1 MVFNVNGWYSVG
13 GGHGGKPKLWSYT
26 SDSDALQTILAN
38 DYFLS
43 IKSHLSEDDIVFVS
57 ASDGI
62 NVINIKEIN
71 GVVTSS
77 SIGRPQATVYVNSE
91 NDFPEASGGFITL
104 ENGKHYEL
112 GNDVT
117 ISNPIACGANNTI
130 TGGGVF
136 SPTLTYNGTGN
147 MFSGTD
153 VNFGMDNI
161 RLNCPNA
168 TVWNFSKTPSTGLGL
183 GTINI
188 TNCIV
193 DDCDTFAVLDDLQA
207 FVFDNGSAIN
217 CQQGIQL
224 SGTTNWLIFSLNK
237 IGLISDNTGF
247 VGVDFGS
254 SIHRTV
260 EVNDPL
266 FFATAG
272 GGTGIKGA
280 AAGANI
286 SGDFIGTVNNGSF
299 DVATPLDTITNGDIG
314 WWFFSNSNIADS
326 TAAADIYLTATRR
339 VTTTSIG
346 VFVEI
351 DGTNW
356 TTANSER
363 FTGNNTGDLTC
374 NMRRTQC
381 YNVWA
386 NCTMEKVTGNSDR
399 LALRIAKN
407 GTTLSQSQS
416 VTVSS
421 DPTELTS
428 IVQVELSTN
437 DVLDL
442 RIANLD
448 STNKQIDV
456 TDAILMVSKA

>member
-1 MVFNVNGWYSVG
+1 MAFDVNGWYSVG

-26 SDSDALQTILAN
+26 SDIDTLQTILAN

-43 IKSHLSEDDIVFVS
+43 IKSHLSESDIVFVA

-62 NVINIKEIN
+62 NVLNIKEIN

-91 NDFPEASGGFITL
+91 SDFPEASGGFITL
-104 ENGKHYEL
+104 EDGKHYEL

-117 ISNPIACGANNTI
+117 ISSPIACGANNTI

-136 SPTLTYNGTGN
+136 SPTLTYNGSGN

-168 TVWNFSKTPSTGLGL
+168 TVWNFSKTPSAGLGV

-207 FVFDNGSAIN
+207 FVFDNGSATN

-237 IGLISDNTGF
+237 IGLLSDNASF
-247 VGVDFGS
+247 VGVDFGTS
-254 SIHRTV
+254 VHRTL
-260 EVNDPL
+260 EINDPL

-272 GGTGIKGA
+272 GGTGLKGA
-280 AAGANI
+280 ASGGNV
-286 SGDFIGTVNNGSF
+286 SGDFIATVDNGSF
-299 DVATPLDTITNGDIG
+299 DVATPLDTIDKGDIG
-314 WWFFSNSNIADS
+314 WWFFGNSNIADS
-326 TAAADIYLTATRR
+326 TASADTYLTATQR
-339 VTTTSIG
+339 VTIPTIG
-346 VFVEI
+346 GYVEI
-351 DGTNW
+351 GGSNW
-356 TTANSER
+356 QANDTER
-363 FTGNNTGDLTC
+363 FEGNTSGDLTC
-374 NMRRTQC
+374 KMKRTQC
-381 YNVWA
+381 YNVWG
-386 NCTMEKVTGNSDR
+386 NCTLKKVTGSADR
-399 LALRIAKN
+399 LSLRIAKN
-407 GTTLSQSQS
+407 GTTIAQSGAI
-416 VTVSS
+416 TESS
-421 DPTELTS
+421 NFTELTT
-428 IVQVELSTN
+428 IARVELATD

-442 RIANLD
+442 RITNLD
-448 STNKQIDV
+448 STNKQVDV
-456 TDAILMVSKA
+456 SVAILMVSKS